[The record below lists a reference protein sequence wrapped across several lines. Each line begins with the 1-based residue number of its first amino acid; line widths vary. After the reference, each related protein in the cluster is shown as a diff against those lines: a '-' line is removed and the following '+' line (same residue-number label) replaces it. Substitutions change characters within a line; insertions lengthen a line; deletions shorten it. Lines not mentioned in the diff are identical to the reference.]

1 MMSRKGH
8 EGYSFIEMLTA
19 IVVLG
24 LMLTITILSMAPQ
37 VQKARVRSAVNMVS
51 GDMSRALRLAVQ
63 HQRPMLILFQPAT
76 RQYQVRDRDSSS
88 AVYVQRDFGDGTD
101 LSLDSLAASPQS
113 VEVYPNGLARET
125 ITVTVGIEGYTRSV
139 RLTRAGLITID
150 PV

>member
-19 IVVLG
+19 IAVLG
-24 LMLTITILSMAPQ
+24 LILTITILSMAPQ

-76 RQYQVRDRDSSS
+76 RQYQIRDRDSSA
-88 AVYVQRDFGDGTD
+88 AVHVQRDFGSGTD
-101 LSLDSLAASPQS
+101 LAMDSLSASPTS
-113 VEVYPNGLARET
+113 VEVYPNGLIRET